1 MVVGIIA
8 EYNLFHNGH
17 ALQLDYA
24 RKTLGADKIIVALS
38 PDFTQRGEIAILSKY
53 ERARIALELGV
64 DLVVQIPVNS
74 ATDSSLGYAYGSIKV
89 LDSLGVIDTL
99 LFSAEDDNIDILSK
113 IAEIELEENDTYTK
127 AINTSLTQGLS
138 YPKARENAILES
150 IKTSNPEIQSNIV
163 AKILSKPNNILA
175 IEYLKALRLIDS
187 SITPVC
193 MKRTGSSY
201 NDDVIKGNIAS
212 ATAIRNAIKNNE
224 FDHVEAVVPPKAYS
238 LYKKCYSN
246 SEFLYPND
254 ISLMLGYKLLDGDF
268 TIYKDC
274 NEELS
279 NKISNELSNYT
290 NMTSFRGLIKSKNIT
305 ESRISRVLCH
315 ILLNI
320 TNELYIESNGKV
332 YPHIPY
338 ILILGFNDD
347 GASLMNQIKS
357 NHTLPY
363 FTSIN
368 DALNYDFNGRER
380 AVLEADIHATSVSN
394 LILANKSNSIITSEQ
409 SRLFLKV

>member
-113 IAEIELEENDTYTK
+113 IAEIELEENEAYTN
-127 AINTSLTQGLS
+127 AINSSLTQGDS
-138 YPKARENAILES
+138 YPMARENAILES

-175 IEYLKALRLIDS
+175 IEYLKALRLINS
-187 SITPVC
+187 TITPVC

-201 NDDVIKGNIAS
+201 NDKVIKGSIAS
-212 ATAIRNAIKNNE
+212 ASAIRNAIKNNE
-224 FDHVEAVVPPKAYS
+224 LEHVEPVVPSMAYN

-254 ISLMLGYKLLDGDF
+254 ISLMLGYKLLEGDF

-290 NMTSFRGLIKSKNIT
+290 NMTSFRSLIKSKNIT

-320 TNELYIESNGKV
+320 TNELYIECNGKV

-338 ILILGFNDD
+338 ILILGFNYE

-368 DALNYDFNGRER
+368 DALNYDFNVRER

-394 LILANKSNSIITSEQ
+394 LILANKTNSIITSEQ

>member
-89 LDSLGVIDTL
+89 LDSLGVVDTL

-113 IAEIELEENDTYTK
+113 IAEIELEENDAYTK
-127 AINTSLTQGLS
+127 AINTYLTQGLS
-138 YPKARENAILES
+138 YPKARENAILEA
-150 IKTSNPEIQSNIV
+150 ISNSNLE
-163 AKILSKPNNILA
+163 ILSSTITRILNQPNNILA
-175 IEYLKALRLIDS
+175 IEYLKALRLINS

-201 NDDVIKGNIAS
+201 NDEVINGCIAS
-212 ATAIRNAIKNNE
+212 ATAIRNAINNNE
-224 FDHVEAVVPPKAYS
+224 FEHVESVVPSKAYS
-238 LYKKCYSN
+238 LYTKCYSDN
-246 SEFLYPND
+246 QFLHPND
-254 ISLMLGYKLLDGDF
+254 VSLMLGYKLLDGDF

-290 NMTSFRGLIKSKNIT
+290 NMTSFRSLIKSKNIT

-332 YPHIPY
+332 YPRIPY
-338 ILILGFNDD
+338 ILILGFNDE
-347 GASLMNQIKS
+347 GASLMNQIKN

-368 DALNYDFNGRER
+368 DALNYDFNAKER
-380 AVLEADIHATSVSN
+380 AVLEADIHATSIFN
-394 LILANKSNSIITSEQ
+394 LILANKTDSIITSEQ